1 MYKKKLKYALFAIVA
16 VVVIPT
22 IILALMPN
30 LQHKIFSRAIY
41 MYSLHNS
48 TSVKFLI
55 KQGNYVEASN
65 KIMQYIEFQKKLSSS
80 RGQMFEDI
88 VNITDFSA
96 KNVNSKEELMIFKP
110 IFEKLIEIDPNLYGI
125 QVWLSKSISG
135 SNYQSALKGLD
146 RAIELSPVYEMAYRV
161 AVEITQNHG
170 DKNLAK
176 DYCKKYMNAQLG
188 GVFYASELST
198 LDLGAQ
204 VRKGIGLRNIVAR
217 FNNEE
222 RVYPHSGI
230 ELSTAN
236 KYKFYLDKPINLDD
250 ISLNLSIVPG
260 VQIIIKEIKLYK
272 VDRNMIIDAKDLLVT
287 SDSAYEINNNG
298 KERILLYLG
307 DNENKITHIQFPNTV
322 RGVQK
327 VVIDMSFHRM
337 PLPSCT

>member
-1 MYKKKLKYALFAIVA
+1 
-16 VVVIPT
+16 
-22 IILALMPN
+22 MPN

-48 TSVKFLI
+48 TSIKLLVK
-55 KQGNYVEASN
+55 KGNYVEASN

-96 KNVNSKEELMIFKP
+96 KNVNSREELMLFKP

-125 QVWLSKSISG
+125 QVWLSKSISD

-146 RAIELSPVYEMAYRV
+146 KAIELSPVDEMAYRV

-170 DKNLAK
+170 DKNLAR
-176 DYCKKYMNAQLG
+176 DYCKEYMNAQLG

-198 LDLGAQ
+198 IDGKAQ
-204 VRKGIGLRNIVAR
+204 VRKGIGLRNMVAK

-230 ELSTAN
+230 ELGASN

-250 ISLNLSIVPG
+250 ISLHLSIVPG
-260 VQIIIKEIKLYK
+260 IQIIIKEIKLYK
-272 VDRNMIIDAKDLLVT
+272 VDRNIIIAAEDLLVT
-287 SDSAYEINNNG
+287 SNSAYEINNNG

-307 DNENKITHIQFPNTV
+307 DNKNKITHIQFPNTV

-327 VVIDMSFHRM
+327 VAIDMSFLRI
-337 PLPSCT
+337 PLPSCA